1 MPPSTPPT
9 LRQQRLGAELRKLR
23 EQSGLTATA
32 AAVLLGLKQAQI
44 SSIESG
50 RYAVGADRVRTLAR
64 AYSSSDEALVEAL
77 VAMTG
82 GRTRGWW
89 DEYRDYL
96 PVGLI
101 DLAELEHHATA
112 LRVALPLHIPALLQT
127 ADHARAMLREAVPPF
142 RTYELE
148 HRLSYRI
155 KRQEVLHRVDGIPY
169 TALVH
174 EAALRMQYG
183 GPDVTRAQLLHILEA
198 SEQANVTV
206 RVIPYA
212 SPHFPGNGQP
222 FDYAAGPVPQLDTVQ
237 LDTHH
242 GGCEFLDAE
251 AQLSK
256 YRTLLDRME
265 ACALDV
271 VASRTFIA
279 HLAQSL

>member
-23 EQSGLTATA
+23 EQSGLTSTA
-32 AAVLLGLKQAQI
+32 AAALLGLKQAQI

-64 AYSSSDEALVEAL
+64 AYSCPDEALVEAL
-77 VAMTG
+77 AAMTG
-82 GRTRGWW
+82 GRIRGWW

-101 DLAELEHHATA
+101 DLAELEHHAAA
-112 LRVALPLHIPALLQT
+112 LRVALALHIPALLQT
-127 ADHARAMLREAVPPF
+127 ADHARAMLREAVPSF
-142 RTYELE
+142 RPYELE

-155 KRQEVLHRVDGIPY
+155 KRQEVLHRAGGLPY

-183 GPDVTRAQLLHILEA
+183 GLDVTRTQLVHILELG
-198 SEQANVTV
+198 EQENITV
-206 RVIPYA
+206 QVIPYS
-212 SPHFPGNGQP
+212 SPHFPGNGQS

-251 AQLSK
+251 AQLTK

-265 ACALDV
+265 TCALGPA
-271 VASRTFIA
+271 ASRKFIER
-279 HLAQSL
+279 LAQSL